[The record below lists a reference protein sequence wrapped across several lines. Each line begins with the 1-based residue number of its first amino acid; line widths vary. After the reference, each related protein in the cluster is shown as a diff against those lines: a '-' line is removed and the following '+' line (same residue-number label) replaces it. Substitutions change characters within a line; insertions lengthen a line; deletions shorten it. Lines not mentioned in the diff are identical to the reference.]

1 MTTIVLNNLSQKFGL
16 TIHIVKSWLE
26 HLDFSSQQ
34 EAEVFFE
41 ENIEMIKAK
50 PFIKWVG

>member
-1 MTTIVLNNLSQKFGL
+1 MTTLALNPISQKFGL